1 MNAAQPYLAA
11 LIFCALVGL
20 ALYYGRQQFHT
31 FARLRSGEEISPEE
45 RGYLHGQAWRRLVNS
60 GLMLLLAALI
70 AGYYLTG
77 LENRV
82 TELGE
87 TVQAHNQQGAKLDL
101 NPEQRSTRALF
112 AGFCLSILLLLMAM
126 VFLVAI
132 DVWAIRRYSRQFMK
146 QLNAER
152 RAMLEGQVARLRAER
167 NGHA

>member
-20 ALYYGRQQFHT
+20 ALYYGRQQFQT
-31 FARLRSGEEISPEE
+31 FARLRSSEEINPDE
-45 RGYLHGQAWRRLVNS
+45 RSYLRSQAWRRLVNS
-60 GLMLLLAALI
+60 GLMLLLAILARS
-70 AGYYLTG
+70 YYLTG
-77 LENRV
+77 LEAQV
-82 TELGE
+82 TVLGE
-87 TVQAHNQQGAKLDL
+87 AVQAQHDRGEPMVFDADQQ
-101 NPEQRSTRALF
+101 RTRGLF
-112 AGFCLSILLLLMAM
+112 AGFCISVLLVLMAM
-126 VFLVAI
+126 IFLVAT